1 MSGTRRKTNMHGAT
15 SRAGES
21 AEARPNWAEYL
32 PPRRRLAAVV
42 WLLTL
47 GAWLTTAS
55 AAAFDGP
62 LVVGANGRTLA
73 FADGTPFYYVAD
85 TPWQLLASLPIE
97 EAQEYIDIRR
107 RQGFTALQLVAT
119 PWSFD
124 DRAARWDFEGEKGQ
138 ARTNAYGEAPFFAAD
153 GAPPERTSDVS
164 FKHPNQRYWQHVDAV
179 LGLLAERNMAAYFIP
194 LWASNF
200 AASFAAE
207 AHYAIGR
214 TLGERYRTQSNLIWA
229 LGGDEAQVS
238 VAKYR
243 ALYRGLRDAGIT
255 QLVTMHPR
263 SGRSSSDHLDD
274 ELDFHS
280 VQDRGS
286 VADMLRRIDADYA
299 RQPAKPTF
307 LCETWYEHDKDGGV
321 FRIHKTGTTAAFR
334 AHYWAARLHGG
345 FGEGYGGWTNWL
357 NLAHWRRD
365 IERPGAV
372 AIATH
377 MRNIL
382 NALDWHNLA
391 PDEDHAVLAPQPR
404 IHVARSAASK
414 TLVAYFEAPT
424 ETTLHPSWF
433 GGRAELV
440 WYDPANGAVLHRQTV
455 AGSTPVRSPGGADAV
470 LVVEAEAAAFD

>member
-1 MSGTRRKTNMHGAT
+1 MMPLHLRGF
-15 SRAGES
+15 E
-21 AEARPNWAEYL
+21 
-32 PPRRRLAAVV
+32 PRFVGRIRGLAVA
-42 WLLTL
+42 WLLAL
-47 GAWLTTAS
+47 GGGLTTS

-62 LVVGANGRTLA
+62 LGVSANGRNLA
-73 FADGTPFYYVAD
+73 FADGAPFYYVAD
-85 TPWQLLASLPIE
+85 TPWQLLASLPLD
-97 EAQEYIDIRR
+97 EAREYIDIRH
-107 RQGFTALQLVAT
+107 RQGFTALQLVTT

-124 DRAARWDFEGEKGQ
+124 DRAAHWDFEGETGQ

-153 GAPPERTSDVS
+153 GTPPQGTGDVS
-164 FKHPNQRYWQHVDAV
+164 FNQPNERYWRHVDAV
-179 LGLLAERNMAAYFIP
+179 LDLLVERNMAAYFIP

-200 AASFAAE
+200 AASFSAD

-214 TLGERYRTQSNLIWA
+214 TLGQRYRTQSNVIWA

-280 VQDRGS
+280 VQDRGT
-286 VADMLRRIDADYA
+286 VANMLLRIDADYA
-299 RQPAKPTF
+299 RQPPKPTF
-307 LCETWYEHDKDGGV
+307 LCETWYEHEKDGGV

-357 NLAHWRRD
+357 NLQHWRRD
-365 IERPGAV
+365 IARPGAV

-382 NALDWHNLA
+382 ASIDWHNLV
-391 PDEDHAVLAPQPR
+391 PDAERAALAEHPR
-404 IHVARSAASK
+404 VHVARSDHSK
-414 TLVAYFEAPT
+414 TAVAYFEAPT
-424 ETTLHPSWF
+424 DATLHPSWF
-433 GGRAELV
+433 GGTAKLI
-440 WYDPANGAVLHRQTV
+440 WYNPADGAVLHRETV
-455 AGSTPVRSPGGADAV
+455 TEGTPVRSPGDADAV
-470 LVVEAEAAAFD
+470 LVSRASK